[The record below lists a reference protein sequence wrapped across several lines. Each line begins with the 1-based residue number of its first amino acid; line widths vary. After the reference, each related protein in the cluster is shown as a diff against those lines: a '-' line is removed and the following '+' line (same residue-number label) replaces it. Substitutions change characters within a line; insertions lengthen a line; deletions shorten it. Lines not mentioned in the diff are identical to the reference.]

1 MGIMGVEVTPPEEV
15 TSETTSFRPSMIVV
29 GIGGGG
35 GNAVTHMARSNID
48 SVKTLCINTDAQAL
62 NKTQADVK
70 VQIGSKMT
78 GGLGCGADPTKGKAA
93 AEEDIDKI
101 RDALIGN
108 HIIFITAGEGGGTGT
123 GGAPVVAQVAKE
135 LGILSIAIVTKP
147 FSYEGKKR
155 AEHAEQGIKELAQYA
170 DTLIVIPNDKLL
182 KVLGKKVTVLNAFAE
197 ANDVLLKAVKGISGS
212 LLNDGVINL
221 DFNDLKRCMENGG
234 NAIIGIG
241 VGRGAERAQDAV
253 QQAIVCPLLDD
264 IDLKG
269 ARSVFL
275 NIEAPANIGM
285 DEMEYINNTVK
296 EYADPDAEII
306 TGIAYT
312 SSPNDEISLN
322 SSPDDSEVPEGEI
335 RVTVIATG
343 VGRKGENNTVQ
354 PKVLEA
360 TSTLPDIDPSELI
373 GEASPFIQDGVG
385 AGYGVFG
392 QDEQSLDS
400 PAFFRK
406 QAD

>member
-1 MGIMGVEVTPPEEV
+1 MSIMGVEVTPPEDQGAEA
-15 TSETTSFRPSMIVV
+15 TSFRPSMIVV

-35 GNAVTHMARSNID
+35 GNAVSHMARSNID

-197 ANDVLLKAVKGISGS
+197 ANDVLLKAVQGISGS
-212 LLNDGVINL
+212 LLHDGVINL

-275 NIEAPANIGM
+275 NIEAPANISM
-285 DEMEYINNTVK
+285 DEMELINNTVK
-296 EYADPDAEII
+296 DYADPNAEII
-306 TGIAYT
+306 TGIAYM
-312 SSPNDEISLN
+312 SSPNDDIAMDVDESA
-322 SSPDDSEVPEGEI
+322 VPEGEI

-343 VGRKGENNTVQ
+343 VGRKGEQSTVQ
-354 PKVLEA
+354 PKVLDSA
-360 TSTLPDIDPSELI
+360 STVIDIDADELI
-373 GEASPFIQDGVG
+373 GNDSPFLQEGMNSS
-385 AGYGVFG
+385 FG
-392 QDEQSLDS
+392 SFSNEEQSLDS

>member
-1 MGIMGVEVTPPEEV
+1 MSIVGVEVASPEE
-15 TSETTSFRPSMIVV
+15 TEAGGASFRPAMIVV

-35 GNAVTHMARSNID
+35 GNAVSHMARAHID

-78 GGLGCGADPTKGKAA
+78 GGLGCGADPSKGKAA
-93 AEEDIDKI
+93 AEEDVDKI

-123 GGAPVVAQVAKE
+123 GGAPVVAKVAKE
-135 LGILSIAIVTKP
+135 MGILSIAIVTKP

-197 ANDVLLKAVKGISGS
+197 ANDVLLKAVQGISGS

-241 VGRGAERAQDAV
+241 VGRGAERAQEAV
-253 QQAIVCPLLDD
+253 QKAIVCPLLDD

-275 NIEAPANIGM
+275 NIEAPTNIGL
-285 DEMEYINNTVK
+285 DEMELINNTVK
-296 EYADPDAEII
+296 DYADANAEII

-312 SSPNDEISLN
+312 SSPNDDISL
-322 SSPDDSEVPEGEI
+322 DSAKSDSDIPEGEI

-343 VGRKGENNTVQ
+343 VGRKGDGMAAVQ
-354 PKVLEA
+354 PKVLEPS
-360 TSTLPDIDPSELI
+360 STIIDIDADELI
-373 GEASPFIQDGVG
+373 RDDSPFLQDGDTG
-385 AGYGVFG
+385 FSPFS
-392 QDEQSLDS
+392 QEEQSLDS

>member
-15 TSETTSFRPSMIVV
+15 STETTSFRPSMIVV

-35 GNAVTHMARSNID
+35 GNAVSHMARSNID

-101 RDALIGN
+101 RDALMGN

-275 NIEAPANIGM
+275 NIEAPANISM
-285 DEMEYINNTVK
+285 EEMEYINNTVQG
-296 EYADPDAEII
+296 YADPSAEII

-312 SSPNDEISLN
+312 SSPNDEISLADKDG
-322 SSPDDSEVPEGEI
+322 SDVPEGEI

-354 PKVLEA
+354 LKVLEPA
-360 TSTLPDIDPSELI
+360 STVIDINPEEMI
-373 GEASPFIQDGVG
+373 GDASPFIQDGIG
-385 AGYGVFG
+385 SGMGGFSHE
-392 QDEQSLDS
+392 DQSLDT

>member
-1 MGIMGVEVTPPEEV
+1 MGIVGVEVAPPEEAG
-15 TSETTSFRPSMIVV
+15 SEATSFRPSMLVV

-35 GNAVTHMARSNID
+35 GNAVSHMSRSNID

-62 NKTQADVK
+62 NKCQADVK

-101 RDALIGN
+101 RDALMGN
-108 HIIFITAGEGGGTGT
+108 HIVFLTAGEGGGTGT

-147 FSYEGKKR
+147 FSYEGKRR

-212 LLNDGVINL
+212 LLNDGEINL
-221 DFNDLKRCMENGG
+221 DFNDLKRIMENGG

-241 VGRGAERAQDAV
+241 VGTGADRAQDAV

-264 IDLKG
+264 VDLKG

-275 NIEAPANIGM
+275 NVEAPTNITT
-285 DEMEYINNTVK
+285 DELELINKTVQD
-296 EYADPDAEII
+296 YADADAEII
-306 TGIAYT
+306 SGIAYT
-312 SSPNDEISLN
+312 SSPNDEISI
-322 SSPDDSEVPEGEI
+322 SQDTDDEVPSGEI

-343 VGRKGENNTVQ
+343 VSRRGENPSVQ
-354 PKVLEA
+354 PKVLEPN
-360 TSTLPDIDPSELI
+360 STVIDIDATEMI
-373 GEASPFIQDGVG
+373 GDEAPFFQDSVSSG
-385 AGYGVFG
+385 FG
-392 QDEQSLDS
+392 SHAEQSLDT
-400 PAFFRK
+400 PTFLRK